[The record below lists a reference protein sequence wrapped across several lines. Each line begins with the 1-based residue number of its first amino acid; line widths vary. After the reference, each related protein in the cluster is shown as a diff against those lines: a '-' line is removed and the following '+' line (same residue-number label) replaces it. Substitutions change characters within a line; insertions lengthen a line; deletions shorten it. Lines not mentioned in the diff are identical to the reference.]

1 MLTMYIVYTHFTVP
15 AYIIGLNDGENSKLV
30 GVRVRIHTHCIKKF
44 MQNEITRKTREKI
57 PSSRG
62 YVCPIFNRDISVLIS
77 NYYQHM
83 FNCHELLIITEGVG
97 TEANFYFRKEESEM
111 RSGRREKRRREVNE
125 TETEMRRNRRFFFF
139 GHLNDGSII
148 NT

>member
-1 MLTMYIVYTHFTVP
+1 
-15 AYIIGLNDGENSKLV
+15 
-30 GVRVRIHTHCIKKF
+30 

-97 TEANFYFRKEESEM
+97 TEANFYFRKEEREM
-111 RSGRREKRRREVNE
+111 RSGGREKRRREANE
-125 TETEMRRNRRFFFF
+125 TETEKRGNRLFFFF

-148 NT
+148 NTKPEVPT

>member
-1 MLTMYIVYTHFTVP
+1 
-15 AYIIGLNDGENSKLV
+15 
-30 GVRVRIHTHCIKKF
+30 
-44 MQNEITRKTREKI
+44 MQNEITEKRKKKI
-57 PSSRG
+57 TSSRG

-97 TEANFYFRKEESEM
+97 TEAKFYFGKENRKV
-111 RSGRREKRRREVNE
+111 RSGGREGDRQRVSEREKENE
-125 TETEMRRNRRFFFF
+125 TKTEKRKPPIFF

-148 NT
+148 NTKPEVHNKLRIKKLIRS

>member
-1 MLTMYIVYTHFTVP
+1 
-15 AYIIGLNDGENSKLV
+15 
-30 GVRVRIHTHCIKKF
+30 
-44 MQNEITRKTREKI
+44 MQNEITRKPREKI

-97 TEANFYFRKEESEM
+97 TKANFYFRKEERKM
-111 RSGRREKRRREVNE
+111 RGGGGEERRREKNA
-125 TETEMRRNRRFFFF
+125 TETEKRGNRLFYFFRTPKRWV
-139 GHLNDGSII
+139 NY
-148 NT
+148 